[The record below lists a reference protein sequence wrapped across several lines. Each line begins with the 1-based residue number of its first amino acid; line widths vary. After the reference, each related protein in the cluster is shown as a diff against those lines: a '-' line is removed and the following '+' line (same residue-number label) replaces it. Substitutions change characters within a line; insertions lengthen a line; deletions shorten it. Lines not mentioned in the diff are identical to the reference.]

1 MATPCELEEIRCA
14 RGWWRL
20 ALSFRCAFRGLAEAW
35 RCQQNLRIH
44 LLIALAASG
53 LAAFLR
59 LGALHWAILVLTCAL
74 VIATELLN
82 SALEA
87 LTDLVSPGYHPLA
100 RRAKDVAAG
109 AVVVTA
115 LGAVAVGLLL
125 FGPPL
130 WTRLAGLL
138 GVRK

>member
-1 MATPCELEEIRCA
+1 MAHELHKIRCA
-14 RGWWRL
+14 KGWPRL
-20 ALSFRCAFRGLAEAW
+20 LAGFRCAFRGLAEAW

-44 LLIALAASG
+44 VLIALAASG

-59 LGALHWAILVLTCAL
+59 LGLAQWAILALTYTM
-74 VIATELLN
+74 VIAAELFN
-82 SALEA
+82 SAIEA

-100 RRAKDVAAG
+100 RQTKDVAAG

-130 WTRLAGLL
+130 WARAASLL
-138 GVRK
+138 GRRN

>member
-1 MATPCELEEIRCA
+1 MAMPRECEEMRCA

-20 ALSFRCAFRGLAEAW
+20 VLSLRCAWRGLAEAW

-53 LAAFLR
+53 LAALLH
-59 LGALHWAILVLTCAL
+59 LGPLHWAVLVLTYSL
-74 VIATELLN
+74 VIAAELLN

-100 RRAKDVAAG
+100 RQAKDVAAG
-109 AVVVTA
+109 AVLVTA

-125 FGPPL
+125 LGPPL

-138 GVRK
+138 SNRT